1 MSKLI
6 VWIAIGC
13 GVGII
18 SYFLTKKKA
27 QNLPS
32 IDDDLFIAKFR
43 GIYSDTFDE
52 KMVIQERRNIA
63 KQLGIPSEK
72 LDVGMTFD
80 DLSNYLNILG
90 SYDLAI
96 GDLEQDLSEFF
107 ERKQVQKPYPNPST
121 IGELIYEI
129 IKATE

>member
-6 VWIAIGC
+6 VLIAIGF

-18 SYFLTKKKA
+18 SYLLIKKKT
-27 QNLPS
+27 QKLPS
-32 IDDDLFIAKFR
+32 INDDLFFAKFR
-43 GIYSDTFDE
+43 AIYPDALDKE
-52 KMVIQERRNIA
+52 KVIQERRNIA
-63 KQLGIPSEK
+63 KQLGISSEK
-72 LDVGMTFD
+72 LDVEMTFD
-80 DLSNYLNILG
+80 DLSIYLNILG
-90 SYDLAI
+90 SYGLAI

-129 IKATE
+129 VKAK